1 LKLQTICHY
10 IQKVRKTEILRM
22 KVEFLIDENQN
33 VWFSSASDIHTR
45 KAVTPYDLMN
55 LVHYAD
61 PEEIERQ
68 YKEAQIALLQEE
80 LKQTSEYNDSKQ
92 KAHMLQLMN
101 DHYSQIKSSVGFVE
115 KNLDVADDS

>member
-1 LKLQTICHY
+1 
-10 IQKVRKTEILRM
+10 M